1 MEITCLYLTLSYV
14 ALLKDIMPLGQFM
27 TKLVTAQSI

>member
-1 MEITCLYLTLSYV
+1 LSYI